1 MLLAVM
7 QQMAFILFNLALVIT
22 GALGT
27 ETRLLFFWPG
37 VIAIGFAGLMAALK
51 WRLKI
56 LFPPAD
62 KCLLMTLVCAIFMV
76 GRAAFSPVVYQARE
90 DVIIL
95 LAAWVVYGLTITLVS
110 HPRSRLVLM
119 VSLLVLVMVNLAVGS
134 IHLSGDWGFHIV
146 PDFMR
151 AAEGGRIGGLF
162 VNANHLAAFLSMVLF
177 LAAGWL
183 CFGRGGAALK
193 LWLAFMVVAM
203 TLGMSLTI
211 SRGALFGLAVG
222 ACVFTVLG
230 LWVVWQTQRQY
241 FWSLIG
247 GIAAALVLG
256 GALLWKVNEEYL
268 RTRISNHSVA
278 SDIRTEIWKSA
289 LTQFSLSPNLGAGAR
304 MYYQG
309 GTQYRS
315 PGLATWTPEAFFAH
329 NEYLQM
335 LADYGWVG
343 LALLLLVIILHL
355 SNGLKFIHWFVFEKF
370 MRTGR
375 VLSMNLA
382 ICLGSISALAAT
394 LAHAFVEFH
403 FHVPATAMM
412 GAVLLGLLANPGF
425 EQMQKPLRRIPG
437 VRVMTKV
444 LLGVSALILLA
455 SSWQYG
461 RADYAFA
468 KAAVAARHKDA
479 EGQRQLLDQVTKL
492 DPHNGDAFY
501 QRALHTLDKLS
512 ADDRASQKEAL
523 QLAATDLETAM
534 ALNPYKYLYP
544 LAYADVCDAQMK
556 PEKARELITKAI
568 QLAPL
573 HEEPRLALAVH
584 HHRVGHFAEAESC
597 YLWARMSNAMNP
609 PGVANWQTSYALLLR
624 HVAQMRGSAPVKP

>member
-1 MLLAVM
+1 MLLTFM
-7 QQMAFILFNLALVIT
+7 QQTAFILFTLALVLT
-22 GALGT
+22 GVLGT

-37 VIAIGFAGLMAALK
+37 VMTIGLAGVVAALK

-62 KCLLMTLVCAIFMV
+62 KCLLVAMV
-76 GRAAFSPVVYQARE
+76 FATFIAVRAALSPVVYQARE

-95 LAAWVVYGLTITLVS
+95 LSAWVVYGLTLTLVS
-110 HPRSRLVLM
+110 HPRSRLVLL
-119 VSLLVLVMVNLAVGS
+119 VALLVLVMVNLAVGS

-151 AAEGGRIGGLF
+151 AAEEGRIGGLF

-222 ACVFTVLG
+222 VCVFTTLS
-230 LWVVWQTQRQY
+230 LWIVWQTQRQY

-247 GIAAALVLG
+247 GVAAALVLG

-268 RTRISNHSVA
+268 RTRISNHSVT

-289 LTQFSLSPNLGAGAR
+289 ITQFSLAPNLGAGAR

-343 LALLLLVIILHL
+343 LALLLLVVILHL
-355 SNGLKFIHWFVFEKF
+355 SNGFRFIRWFVFEKF

-382 ICLGSISALAAT
+382 ICLGSISTVAAT

-425 EQMQKPLRRIPG
+425 EEMQKPLRRIPG

-444 LLGVSALILLA
+444 LLGISALVLLVA
-455 SSWQYG
+455 SWQYG

-479 EGQRQLLDQVTKL
+479 EGQRHLLDQVTKL
-492 DPHNGDAFY
+492 DPHNGEAYY
-501 QRALHTLDKLS
+501 QRALNTLDKLS
-512 ADDRASQKEAL
+512 ASDRVSQKDAL
-523 QLAATDLETAM
+523 QMAAADLETAM
-534 ALNPYKYLYP
+534 ALNTYKYLYP

-556 PEKARELITKAI
+556 HEKAYEMITKAI

-584 HHRVGHFAEAESC
+584 HHRLGHFAEAEAC
-597 YLWARMSNAMNP
+597 YLWARMANAMNP